1 MTAITKAQAA
11 KAFGAAL
18 FTHTRR
24 QNTFVNMLTGS
35 APKSVPADKNRNKNQ
50 TEAGAPVVMVTDL
63 SKQAGDSV
71 EMDLFHNLTKKP
83 TMGDKKVEGRGED
96 LNKVE
101 FELSINQG
109 RHNVDSGGKMS
120 QQRTKQNLLQVA
132 RTMLGSY
139 FNDLQDEIATYH
151 VAGARGSFAP
161 SDMIVPTEDDP
172 DFNEIM
178 VNKVTPPT
186 YDRHFYGGD
195 AQTLNTGDSNVISAA
210 DTLTL
215 GKINE
220 IALFLEEMAH
230 PIKPIKFEADQLAGE
245 SPFYVLFV
253 TPRQWNDLWN
263 DIQKVGAKGETSVA
277 SLIATAV
284 NRSQGFKHP
293 LFQGDR
299 LMWRN
304 ILIRKYSKPVRFN
317 AGDTVKVSTN
327 TKDAQT
333 TGAVIPS
340 GVTVDRAMLLGGQA
354 LANAYGKTSS
364 QAQFKMTTKKVDHD
378 NGRETSIAWMN
389 GLAKV
394 RFEEKNGRI
403 NDYGVAVLD
412 TAVTMS

>member
-35 APKSVPADKNRNKNQ
+35 APKNVPADKNRNKTQ
-50 TEAGAPVVMVTDL
+50 TESGAPVVMINDL
-63 SKQAGDSV
+63 SKQAGDTV
-71 EMDLFHNLTKKP
+71 EMDLFHNLNKKP
-83 TMGDKKVEGRGED
+83 TMGDKKIEGRGED

-109 RHNVDSGGKMS
+109 RHNVDSGGRMS

-132 RTMLGSY
+132 RTMLGNY

-151 VAGARGSFAP
+151 LAGARGSWMP
-161 SDMIVPTEDDP
+161 DDLIVPTADDP
-172 DFNEIM
+172 DFNEIV
-178 VNKVTPPT
+178 VNKITPPT

-195 AQTLNTGDSNVISAA
+195 ADSLTAIDSTDTMTLA
-210 DTLTL
+210 
-215 GKINE
+215 KIDE
-220 IALFLEEMAH
+220 LALFLEEMAH

-253 TPRQWNDLWN
+253 TPRQWSDLWN
-263 DIQKVGAKGETSVA
+263 DIQTKSSTKESAA
-277 SLIATAV
+277 SLIANAV

-299 LMWRN
+299 IMWRN
-304 ILIRKYSKPVRFN
+304 ILVRKYSKPVRFTT
-317 AGDTVKVSTN
+317 GDKVNVSTN
-327 TKDAQT
+327 TKLAVT
-333 TGAVIPS
+333 TDIEITAK
-340 GVTVDRAMLLGGQA
+340 VTIDRAILLGGQA
-354 LANAYGKTSS
+354 LANAYGKTTSG
-364 QAQFKMTTKKVDHD
+364 AQFKMTTKKVDHD

-394 RFEEKNGRI
+394 RFKEQSGRL
-403 NDYGVAVLD
+403 NDYGVAVVD
-412 TAVTMS
+412 TAVTM